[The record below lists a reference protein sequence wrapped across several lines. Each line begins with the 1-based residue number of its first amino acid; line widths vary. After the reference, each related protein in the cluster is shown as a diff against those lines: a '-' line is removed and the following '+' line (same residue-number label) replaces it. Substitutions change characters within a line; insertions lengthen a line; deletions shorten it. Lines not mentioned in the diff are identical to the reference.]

1 MLLIRKLIKKEENW
15 MREQKSFTSF
25 YYYGFHKGFYDDED
39 PSQSLNTIEYSDFFP
54 KPNDDD
60 FPYDTANTLL
70 SGACHLFA
78 LSLSKLLKYNAYII
92 EEKNKKGFHV
102 FCQVYKNK
110 EWYYI
115 DARGITTSFDE
126 FMDIARNFVHDEY
139 IIRPVSDNDIIE
151 WNNDY
156 YYDKEALAFAEAIIK
171 KYNNY
176 YAV

>member
-78 LSLSKLLKYNAYII
+78 LSLCSESNINTLC
-92 EEKNKKGFHV
+92 V
-102 FCQVYKNK
+102 
-110 EWYYI
+110 
-115 DARGITTSFDE
+115 
-126 FMDIARNFVHDEY
+126 
-139 IIRPVSDNDIIE
+139 
-151 WNNDY
+151 
-156 YYDKEALAFAEAIIK
+156 
-171 KYNNY
+171 
-176 YAV
+176 